1 MRQSI
6 KHLSAAVLLVA
17 SFLSAQSGSDLLSEG
32 QDLLG
37 QGLTDSAEAVL
48 KRAVMINPLLAE
60 GYFQLS
66 RVAIRKYDID
76 GAGKYLRSAI
86 ENDERNEEYR
96 QEFDRIRGLNS
107 LLGSATRSLNGGD
120 ASGSISK
127 FEKVMEEYP
136 EFTPPVLYYIGLAN
150 MREDIVSEA
159 AASFR
164 EAIAHDPSYERP
176 RVALKGMAD
185 KKYNEGNQ
193 SLRRGDYDGAASS
206 YKDVLQL
213 DPNYYRARFQLGY
226 ISTKLGEY
234 GDAIE
239 RYKETV
245 ALVPDYAKGWFAL
258 ALAHQRNGDT
268 DMALESL
275 DRATEADPYYA
286 KAYSQKGTIHLKM
299 GDYDAAESAYNR
311 AIQADPSYAKA
322 YEDLGKIF
330 VQKKQWGDAV
340 NTLMTATALNGKS
353 QVAWYMLAQAHNAEG
368 SCESAKESARESID
382 RKSDYA
388 PAWFELAMA
397 EKCLGNKTA
406 ALNALEKA
414 RRDRS
419 WRKSAEYEIDKIKN
433 PDKYRQF

>member
-1 MRQSI
+1 MRQSLNN
-6 KHLSAAVLLVA
+6 LSVVLLITA
-17 SFLSAQSGSDLLSEG
+17 CLSAQSGGDLLSEG
-32 QDLLG
+32 QELLE

-66 RVAIRKYDID
+66 RTAVRKYDLD
-76 GAGKYLRSAI
+76 SAGKYLRSAI
-86 ENDERNEEYR
+86 ENDEYNEVYR
-96 QEFDRIRGLNS
+96 QEFERINGLNS
-107 LLGSATRSLNGGD
+107 ILGSATRSLNGGD
-120 ASGSISK
+120 ASGSIGK
-127 FEKVMEEYP
+127 FEKVMEEFP
-136 EFTPPVLYYIGLAN
+136 EFTPPALYYIGLAN
-150 MREDIVSEA
+150 MREDMVSEA

-164 EAIAHDPSYERP
+164 AAMDHDPSYERP
-176 RVALKGMAD
+176 RTALKGIAD
-185 KKYNEGNQ
+185 NKYNAGNQ
-193 SLRRGDYDGAASS
+193 SLRRGDYDGAALN
-206 YKDVLQL
+206 YKDVLEL
-213 DPNYYRARFQLGY
+213 DPNYYRAHFQLGY

-234 GDAIE
+234 GKAIE

-245 ALVPDYAKGWFAL
+245 ALVPNYAKGWFAL
-258 ALAHQRNGDT
+258 ALAHQRNGDS
-268 DMALESL
+268 DLALESL
-275 DRATEADPYYA
+275 DRATEADPSYA
-286 KAYSQKGTIHLKM
+286 KAYSQKGTIHLRQ

-330 VQKKQWGDAV
+330 VQQKRWGDAV

-353 QVAWYMLAQAHNAEG
+353 QAAWYMLAQAHNAKG
-368 SCESAKESARESID
+368 SCDSAKESARESID
-382 RKSDYA
+382 RKADYA

-397 EKCLGNKTA
+397 EKCLGSKTA

-433 PDKYRQF
+433 PDKYKQF